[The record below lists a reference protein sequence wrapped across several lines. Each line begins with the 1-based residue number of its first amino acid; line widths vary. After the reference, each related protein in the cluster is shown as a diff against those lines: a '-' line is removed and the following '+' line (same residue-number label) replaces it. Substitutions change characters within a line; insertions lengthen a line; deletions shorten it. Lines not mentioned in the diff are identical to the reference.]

1 MNEKNRFNETETE
14 MNEGAMPEETVS
26 ETEETGDQTTETST
40 APDAETA
47 EAAVEAEE
55 TSAADAETAEASAA
69 DAEMSEADT
78 QGEGIAEEAQP
89 SNEDAAETDS
99 EPVIEVT
106 AHEQSDGAASDSFT
120 TQGEHIVDAQSA
132 PASGNKVL
140 KAKKAPKLIQMT
152 AGRVAMLI
160 VICLVVS
167 LIGGLGGSY
176 IVSGMGS
183 SSVIYRN
190 TSGTVNA
197 TSDPSGTIKSVV
209 EQCADAVVEIQTES
223 ISSGG
228 SLFQQYISSGAGSGV
243 ILTQDGYIVTN
254 HHVIENATSILVR
267 TRSGDEYNAQLI
279 GSDQQ
284 SDLAVLKIDASGLT
298 PAVLG
303 DSTKLEVGDLAVV
316 IGNPL
321 GELGGTVTS
330 GIISALDRE
339 VTIDGQVMT
348 LMQTD
353 AAVNPG
359 NSGGGLFD
367 ANGDLVGIINAKSSG
382 NNVEGLGF
390 AIPISNATDIID
402 ELIANGEV
410 TSRPTLGVSLYEVTD
425 ANSAAQ
431 LGVDSTGVYIVQIV
445 QGGSADLAGLQTGDR
460 IVSVDGTEITSAD
473 EVRAALNEHNTGD
486 QMNMVIERN
495 GDTIEVRVSL

>member
-1 MNEKNRFNETETE
+1 
-14 MNEGAMPEETVS
+14 
-26 ETEETGDQTTETST
+26 
-40 APDAETA
+40 
-47 EAAVEAEE
+47 
-55 TSAADAETAEASAA
+55 
-69 DAEMSEADT
+69 
-78 QGEGIAEEAQP
+78 
-89 SNEDAAETDS
+89 
-99 EPVIEVT
+99 
-106 AHEQSDGAASDSFT
+106 
-120 TQGEHIVDAQSA
+120 
-132 PASGNKVL
+132 
-140 KAKKAPKLIQMT
+140 
-152 AGRVAMLI
+152 MLI

-167 LIGGLGGSY
+167 LIGGLGRFL
-176 IVSGMGS
+176 
-183 SSVIYRN
+183 YRVRHGQFQRDLPQYFRYGQRDIR
-190 TSGTVNA
+190 S
-197 TSDPSGTIKSVV
+197 SGTIKSVV

-382 NNVEGLGF
+382 NNVEGPR
-390 AIPISNATDIID
+390 ICDP
-402 ELIANGEV
+402 
-410 TSRPTLGVSLYEVTD
+410 
-425 ANSAAQ
+425 
-431 LGVDSTGVYIVQIV
+431 
-445 QGGSADLAGLQTGDR
+445 DLQR
-460 IVSVDGTEITSAD
+460 Y
-473 EVRAALNEHNTGD
+473 RHH
-486 QMNMVIERN
+486 R
-495 GDTIEVRVSL
+495 

>member
-1 MNEKNRFNETETE
+1 
-14 MNEGAMPEETVS
+14 
-26 ETEETGDQTTETST
+26 
-40 APDAETA
+40 
-47 EAAVEAEE
+47 
-55 TSAADAETAEASAA
+55 
-69 DAEMSEADT
+69 
-78 QGEGIAEEAQP
+78 
-89 SNEDAAETDS
+89 
-99 EPVIEVT
+99 
-106 AHEQSDGAASDSFT
+106 
-120 TQGEHIVDAQSA
+120 
-132 PASGNKVL
+132 
-140 KAKKAPKLIQMT
+140 MT

-183 SSVIYRN
+183 SSVIYRD

-197 TSDPSGTIKSVV
+197 TSDSSGTIKSVV

-473 EVRAALNEHNTGD
+473 EVRAALNEHSTGD

>member
-14 MNEGAMPEETVS
+14 MTEETSSTEAVS
-26 ETEETGDQTTETST
+26 ETEQEGDQHEAQEAEALSAPEAPETAET
-40 APDAETA
+40 AGDEADEAPAEENAAADDAETISA
-47 EAAVEAEE
+47 QEAESTEAAAEE
-55 TSAADAETAEASAA
+55 
-69 DAEMSEADT
+69 
-78 QGEGIAEEAQP
+78 
-89 SNEDAAETDS
+89 
-99 EPVIEVT
+99 EPVIEVSEASEET
-106 AHEQSDGAASDSFT
+106 AHTDNTESHAA
-120 TQGEHIVDAQSA
+120 QGERIIEAQSA
-132 PASGNKVL
+132 PAQGNKSV
-140 KAKKAPKLIQMT
+140 KAKKAPKLIQLT
-152 AGRVAMLI
+152 SGRLALLVA
-160 VICLVVS
+160 VCLAVS
-167 LIGGLGGSY
+167 LLGGLGGSY

-183 SSVIYRN
+183 SSVIYRD
-190 TSGTVNA
+190 TSGTVNT
-197 TSDPSGTIKSVV
+197 TSDSSGTIKAVV
-209 EQCADAVVEIQTES
+209 ESCADSVVEIQTES
-223 ISSGG
+223 ISSGN
-228 SLFQQYISSGAGSGV
+228 SLFQQYVSSGAGSGV

-254 HHVIENATSILVR
+254 HHVIEGATSILVR
-267 TRSGDEYNAQLI
+267 TRSGDEYSAELI
-279 GSDQQ
+279 GSDEQ

-339 VTIDGQVMT
+339 VSIDGQTMT

-382 NNVEGLGF
+382 DNVEGLGF

-410 TSRPTLGVSLYEVTD
+410 TSRPTLGVSLYDVTD
-425 ANSAAQ
+425 RNTAAQ

-445 QGGSADLAGLQTGDR
+445 QGGSADRAGLQTGDR
-460 IVSVDGTEITSAD
+460 IISVDGTEVNSTE
-473 EVRAALNEHNTGD
+473 EVRAALNEHSTGE
-486 QMNMVIERN
+486 QMNMEIERDGN
-495 GDTIEVRVSL
+495 TIEVMVSL